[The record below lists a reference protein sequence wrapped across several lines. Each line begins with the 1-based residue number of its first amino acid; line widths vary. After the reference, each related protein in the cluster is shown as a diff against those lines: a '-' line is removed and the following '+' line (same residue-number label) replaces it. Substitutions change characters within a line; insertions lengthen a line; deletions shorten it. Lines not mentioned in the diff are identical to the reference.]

1 MGQRPYRRASL
12 VFKPVSSINTNWRT
26 SQPGCCRRQSFRAAL
41 TSGRSCSAAR
51 VVFFIAQTQLF
62 QAVPQGGDAD
72 GNLQLLE
79 TPLLE
84 FAQGQIRLLCNPL
97 AQGAVMLFQAGAAIT
112 TNLFGPACTRKPL
125 LLPKT

>member
-1 MGQRPYRRASL
+1 
-12 VFKPVSSINTNWRT
+12 
-26 SQPGCCRRQSFRAAL
+26 
-41 TSGRSCSAAR
+41 
-51 VVFFIAQTQLF
+51 LF

-112 TNLFGPACTRKPL
+112 TNLFGPACTREPL
-125 LLPKT
+125 LLPKTLHTFAADTKTLANLPRAVPALPRGDDPLTQILTQRPHNSLFMERDYNSQFRIRLSK